1 MSTYKFN
8 LSKSPEHMYS
18 TAMLDRT
25 LQIFANRKVTIIV
38 SWILVGILSIDL
50 LSSRQT
56 TLQFDANLE
65 TVYFVLTVVIG
76 WGIGSWLFLGYISK
90 ATAHFRAKSKLLTF
104 MHVTVTL
111 IQFSLLIFF
120 VSVMLNRNYEFLTWN
135 ANIITS
141 VIATTILGA
150 FSIKFFSWYRRNSK
164 NFVILFYGLAT
175 AMLTIVIATDLGAK
189 QFLIE
194 IVQEKSLPGT
204 IPAEKYL
211 LGVTDQ
217 GRIIK
222 KDIGYETTTTYI
234 VPTASIPAYQWLHQI
249 PPPLAYMFTWA
260 AVALTFR
267 HYRKKMG
274 NLTFWFLI
282 SIIPSLYILGDA
294 SNIFPDFMF
303 DDLVPQTKIMN
314 YIYRA
319 ATIGGN
325 IMFGIAFFALANRI
339 APIRDYL
346 FIAAIGL
353 ATIGIEHET
362 MALQQTFGVAAHSLL
377 MLSTYLFTIGL
388 YASAISISQDAR
400 LRQIIKRSAKDELL
414 LLGGMGEGQVKQEIE
429 RKVMSIVKS
438 QYAVLVQETGVR
450 PSIEDSDITQYLEQ
464 VTKEIKG
471 SKTGT

>member
-1 MSTYKFN
+1 
-8 LSKSPEHMYS
+8 MYS

-25 LQIFANRKVTIIV
+25 LEIFTNRKATIIV
-38 SWILVGILSIDL
+38 SWILVVVLSLDL

-65 TVYFVLTVVIG
+65 TIYFVLTVVIG
-76 WGIGSWLFLGYISK
+76 WGIASWFFLGYTSK
-90 ATAHFRAKSKLLTF
+90 STAHFRKKSKLLSF
-104 MHVTVTL
+104 MHIAVTL

-120 VSVMLNRNYEFLTWN
+120 LCVMFNRSLEPLTWN
-135 ANIITS
+135 ANIVTS
-141 VIATTILGA
+141 VVATVILGA
-150 FSIKFFSWYRRNSK
+150 FSIKLFSWYRTNSR
-164 NFVILFYGLAT
+164 NFVILFYALAA

-189 QFLIE
+189 HFLIE
-194 IVQEKSLPGT
+194 IVEERSLLGT

-234 VPTASIPAYQWLHQI
+234 VPPPFIPAYQWLHQI
-249 PPPLAYMFTWA
+249 PPPLAYMFSWA

-274 NLTFWFLI
+274 SLTFWFLI

-325 IMFGIAFFALANRI
+325 VMFGIAFFALAYKI
-339 APIRDYL
+339 APVRNYL
-346 FIAAIGL
+346 TIAAIGF

-362 MALQQTFGVAAHSLL
+362 MALQQTFGVAAHSLI
-377 MLSTYLFTIGL
+377 MLSTYLFTMGL
-388 YASAISISQDAR
+388 YASAISISQDTR
-400 LRQIIKRSAKDELL
+400 LRQLIKRSVKDEMQLV
-414 LLGGMGEGQVKQEIE
+414 GGIGESQMKQEIE

-438 QYAVLVQETGVR
+438 QSAALAQETGVR
-450 PSIEDSDITQYLEQ
+450 PSIEDRDITQYLEQ
-464 VTKEIKG
+464 VTKEIKR
-471 SKTGT
+471 SKTTA

>member
-1 MSTYKFN
+1 
-8 LSKSPEHMYS
+8 MYS

-25 LQIFANRKVTIIV
+25 LEIFTNRKATIIV
-38 SWILVGILSIDL
+38 SWILVGVLSLDL

-65 TVYFVLTVVIG
+65 TIYFVLTVVIG
-76 WGIGSWLFLGYISK
+76 WGIASWFFLGYTSK
-90 ATAHFRAKSKLLTF
+90 STAHVRKKSKLLSF
-104 MHVTVTL
+104 MHLAVTL

-120 VSVMLNRNYEFLTWN
+120 LCVMFNRSLEPLTWN
-135 ANIITS
+135 ANIVTS
-141 VIATTILGA
+141 VVATVILGA
-150 FSIKFFSWYRRNSK
+150 FSIKLFSWYRTNSR
-164 NFVILFYGLAT
+164 NFVILFYALAA

-189 QFLIE
+189 HFLIE
-194 IVQEKSLPGT
+194 IVEERSLLGT

-211 LGVTDQ
+211 LGITDQ

-222 KDIGYETTTTYI
+222 KDIGYESTTTYI
-234 VPTASIPAYQWLHQI
+234 VPPPFIPAYQWLHQI
-249 PPPLAYMFTWA
+249 PPPLAYMFSWA

-274 NLTFWFLI
+274 SLTFWFLI

-325 IMFGIAFFALANRI
+325 VMFGIAFFALAYKI
-339 APIRDYL
+339 APVRNYL
-346 FIAAIGL
+346 TIAAIGF

-362 MALQQTFGVAAHSLL
+362 MALQQTFGVAAHSLI
-377 MLSTYLFTIGL
+377 MLSTYLFTMGL
-388 YASAISISQDAR
+388 YASAISISQDTM
-400 LRQIIKRSAKDELL
+400 LRQLIKRSVRDEMQLV
-414 LLGGMGEGQVKQEIE
+414 GGIGEGQMKQEIE

-438 QYAVLVQETGVR
+438 QSATLAQETGVR
-450 PSIEDSDITQYLEQ
+450 PSIEDRDITQYLEQ
-464 VTKEIKG
+464 VTEEIKR
-471 SKTGT
+471 SKTTA

>member
-1 MSTYKFN
+1 
-8 LSKSPEHMYS
+8 MYA

-25 LQIFANRKVTIIV
+25 LQIFTNRKITIIV

-65 TVYFVLTVVIG
+65 TIYFVLTVIIG
-76 WGIGSWLFLGYISK
+76 WGIASWLFLGYTSK
-90 ATAHFRAKSKLLTF
+90 ATAHLRAKSKILTF
-104 MHVTVTL
+104 MHVVVTL
-111 IQFSLLIFF
+111 IQFSLLVFF
-120 VSVMLNRNYEFLTWN
+120 LTVMLNRSYEFLTWN

-141 VIATTILGA
+141 VVATTILGA
-150 FSIKFFSWYRRNSK
+150 FSIKFFSWYRRSSK
-164 NFVILFYGLAT
+164 NFVILFYALAT
-175 AMLTIVIATDLGAK
+175 AMLTITIATDLGAK
-189 QFLIE
+189 QFLIQ
-194 IVQEKSLPGT
+194 IVEEKSLPGT

-222 KDIGYETTTTYI
+222 KDIGSETTTTYI
-234 VPTASIPAYQWLHQI
+234 VPTGFIPAYQWLHQI

-282 SIIPSLYILGDA
+282 SIIPGLYILGDA

-325 IMFGIAFFALANRI
+325 IMFGIAFFALGNKI

-388 YASAISISQDAR
+388 YAAAISISQDAS
-400 LRQIIKRSAKDELL
+400 LRQLIKKSARDELL
-414 LLGGMGEGQVKQEIE
+414 LLGSRGEGQVKQEIE
-429 RKVMSIVKS
+429 RKVLSIVKS
-438 QYAVLVQETGVR
+438 QYATLVQETGVR
-450 PSIEDSDITQYLEQ
+450 PSIEDSDIKQYLDQ
-464 VTKEIKG
+464 VVKEIKE
-471 SKTGT
+471 SKTNT

>member
-1 MSTYKFN
+1 
-8 LSKSPEHMYS
+8 MYS

-25 LQIFANRKVTIIV
+25 LEIFTNRKATIIV
-38 SWILVGILSIDL
+38 SWILVGVLSLDL

-65 TVYFVLTVVIG
+65 TIYFVLTVVIG
-76 WGIGSWLFLGYISK
+76 WGIASWFFLGYTSK
-90 ATAHFRAKSKLLTF
+90 STAHFRKKFKLLSF

-120 VSVMLNRNYEFLTWN
+120 LCVMFNRSLEPLTWN
-135 ANIITS
+135 ANIVTS
-141 VIATTILGA
+141 VVATVILGA
-150 FSIKFFSWYRRNSK
+150 FSIKLFSWYRTNSR
-164 NFVILFYGLAT
+164 NFVILFYALAA

-189 QFLIE
+189 HFLIE
-194 IVQEKSLPGT
+194 IVEERSLLGT

-234 VPTASIPAYQWLHQI
+234 VPPPFIPAYQWLHQI
-249 PPPLAYMFTWA
+249 PPPLAYMFSWA

-274 NLTFWFLI
+274 SLTFWFLI

-325 IMFGIAFFALANRI
+325 VMFGIAFFALAYKI
-339 APIRDYL
+339 APVRNYL
-346 FIAAIGL
+346 TIAAIGF

-362 MALQQTFGVAAHSLL
+362 MALQQTFGVAAHSLI
-377 MLSTYLFTIGL
+377 MLSTYLFTMGL
-388 YASAISISQDAR
+388 YASAISISQDTR
-400 LRQIIKRSAKDELL
+400 LRQLINRSVRDEMQLV
-414 LLGGMGEGQVKQEIE
+414 GGIGEGQMKQEIE

-438 QYAVLVQETGVR
+438 QSAALAQETGVR
-450 PSIEDSDITQYLEQ
+450 PSIEDRDITQYLEQ
-464 VTKEIKG
+464 VTKEIKR
-471 SKTGT
+471 SKTTA

>member
-1 MSTYKFN
+1 
-8 LSKSPEHMYS
+8 
-18 TAMLDRT
+18 
-25 LQIFANRKVTIIV
+25 
-38 SWILVGILSIDL
+38 
-50 LSSRQT
+50 
-56 TLQFDANLE
+56 
-65 TVYFVLTVVIG
+65 
-76 WGIGSWLFLGYISK
+76 
-90 ATAHFRAKSKLLTF
+90 
-104 MHVTVTL
+104 
-111 IQFSLLIFF
+111 
-120 VSVMLNRNYEFLTWN
+120 
-135 ANIITS
+135 
-141 VIATTILGA
+141 
-150 FSIKFFSWYRRNSK
+150 
-164 NFVILFYGLAT
+164 
-175 AMLTIVIATDLGAK
+175 MLTITIATDLGAK
-189 QFLIE
+189 QFLIQ
-194 IVQEKSLPGT
+194 IVEEKSLPGT

-222 KDIGYETTTTYI
+222 KDIGSETTTTYI
-234 VPTASIPAYQWLHQI
+234 VPTGFIPAYQWLHQI

-282 SIIPSLYILGDA
+282 SIIPGLYILGDA

-325 IMFGIAFFALANRI
+325 IMFGIAFFALGNKI

-388 YASAISISQDAR
+388 YAAAISISQDAS
-400 LRQIIKRSAKDELL
+400 LRQLIKKSARDELL
-414 LLGGMGEGQVKQEIE
+414 LLGSIGEGQVKQEIE
-429 RKVMSIVKS
+429 RKVLSIVKS
-438 QYAVLVQETGVR
+438 QYATLVQETGVR
-450 PSIEDSDITQYLEQ
+450 PSIEDSDIKQYLDQ
-464 VTKEIKG
+464 VVKEIKE
-471 SKTGT
+471 SKTNT